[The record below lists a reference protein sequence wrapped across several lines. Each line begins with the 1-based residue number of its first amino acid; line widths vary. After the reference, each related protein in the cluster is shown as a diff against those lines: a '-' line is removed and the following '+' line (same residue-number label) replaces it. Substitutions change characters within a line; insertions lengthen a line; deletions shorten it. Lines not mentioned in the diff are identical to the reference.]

1 MSELAVANVQ
11 KCLDILKQFY
21 EAVEVDSGNEDL
33 QLKKEKAGEALE
45 HLDNLFGPDP
55 GEFQLENKCTHCGLN
70 VQSDT

>member
-33 QLKKEKAGEALE
+33 QLKKERAGEAL
-45 HLDNLFGPDP
+45 
-55 GEFQLENKCTHCGLN
+55 
-70 VQSDT
+70 